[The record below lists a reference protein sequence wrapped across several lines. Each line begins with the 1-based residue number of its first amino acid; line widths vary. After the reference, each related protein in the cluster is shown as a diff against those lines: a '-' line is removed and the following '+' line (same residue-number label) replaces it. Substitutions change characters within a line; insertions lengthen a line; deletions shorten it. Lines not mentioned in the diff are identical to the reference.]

1 MALHVKKMS
10 VTLLLIGILTTEGLS
25 IHANELKDESYIGCT
40 NISQNQETNEY
51 VKKCFKTLPKFPL
64 GPNVIRVPDTSPY
77 DDGTY
82 QGTLYLVSQ
91 KSSMF
96 SITAYYEGSIKK
108 YK

>member
-1 MALHVKKMS
+1 MFKKMTVS
-10 VTLLLIGILTTEGLS
+10 ILLIGILTTGGVS
-25 IHANELKDESYIGCT
+25 IHANELKDDSFIGCA

-51 VKKCFKTLPKFPL
+51 VKKCFKTFPKSPL
-64 GPNVIRVPDTSPY
+64 GPNVIRVPDISPY

-82 QGTLYLVSQ
+82 QGALYLVSQ

-96 SITAYYEGSIKK
+96 SITANYEGSVKK